1 MVKPIITMTAALT
14 GDKVGKMVYHDDY
27 KDLLKA
33 PNVRKEISKA
43 GLRCIL
49 GASNVHELK

>member
-43 GLRCIL
+43 GLRCIQCP
-49 GASNVHELK
+49 